1 MDGIQSERRLITNGV
16 PQESVLGSLLFVIFI
31 NDLPLAVSRS
41 IVDIYT
47 DDTMLRASA
56 AVLDLSTCSTAVTAG
71 RHKQDS

>member
-16 PQESVLGSLLFVIFI
+16 PQGSVLGSLLFVIFI

-56 AVLDLSTCSTAVTAG
+56 AVFRSVYLQYSSDCRKT
-71 RHKQDS
+71 